1 PRPASGVPA
10 GPAAPALAAVRR
22 SSLGRAVE
30 AGARGLPAAERVALA
45 RLALTCAAPHLSRDA
60 AAVAAV
66 ARSWRQVPQD
76 VLPAPG
82 PPPSTA
88 TDARPP
94 EPHRE
99 PGLSPPPDTRR
110 AVRRSSA
117 EPPESADVPGPG
129 LAEPP
134 DPAPG

>member
-1 PRPASGVPA
+1 
-10 GPAAPALAAVRR
+10 RR
-22 SSLGRAVE
+22 LPLGRAVE
-30 AGARGLPAAERVALA
+30 ADAPGLPAAERVALA

-66 ARSWRQVPQD
+66 ARSWRQIPQD

-94 EPHRE
+94 QPHGE
-99 PGLSPPPDTRR
+99 PGLPRPPDTLR
-110 AVRRSSA
+110 AVQRSSA
-117 EPPESADVPGPG
+117 EPPESAD
-129 LAEPP
+129 
-134 DPAPG
+134 AP